1 MAKNNVMF
9 GTKRIISLISS
20 IRNSSNKFLLALLN
34 NNGLKGLAT
43 SHGDILA
50 SLFETSPMSMQELAA
65 KIGKD
70 KSTVTAL
77 VDKLIAGDYVIKEK
91 NLVDS
96 RGVIVSLTPKG
107 LELKPTTDKIG
118 DDLLNT
124 AYDGFTETDKQELTR
139 LLLKMKKNFEK

>member
-1 MAKNNVMF
+1 MEKNSDMVA
-9 GTKRIISLISS
+9 TKRIISLISS
-20 IRNSSNKFLLALLN
+20 IRNSSNKFLLAQLN

-50 SLFETSPMSMQELAA
+50 NLFETSPRSMQELAA

-77 VDKLIAGDYVIKEK
+77 VDKLVAGGYVIKEK
-91 NLVDS
+91 SLVDS
-96 RGVIVSLTPKG
+96 RGVMVSLTPKG

-118 DDLLNT
+118 DDLLNI
-124 AYDGFTETDKQELTR
+124 AYDGFNETDKQELIR